1 MEGTAA
7 DPPPSF
13 WHHMI
18 SRRPSYFELIVKI
31 IGVSI
36 TFFFVIVAFSGP
48 ELPISVAGDIDSSQV
63 SHDSARFL
71 RNGKAVKH
79 HEKQHSV
86 AQHSMKTIK
95 SLGLQPP
102 PFLYGT
108 AWKKE
113 RTEDLVYLAV
123 QNGFRGIDTACQP
136 KHYFEPGVGNALER
150 IYAEGKIR
158 REDMFIQTK
167 YTPFS
172 GQDKNNVPYDKDAKL
187 EDQVMQSFRV
197 SLANLK
203 TSYLDS
209 LVLHYPLE
217 EHKETMEVWRAF
229 EHIHS
234 SGGTRFLGISNCY
247 DLPVLEALYS
257 EAKVKPSFLQNRF
270 YRDSGYDRPIRKFC
284 SANGIT
290 YQSFWTLTANPHALE
305 RCADLG

>member
-1 MEGTAA
+1 
-7 DPPPSF
+7 
-13 WHHMI
+13 MI

-79 HEKQHSV
+79 QHSV

-197 SLANLK
+197 SLSNLK

-209 LVLHYPLE
+209 LVLHSPLE

-234 SGGTRFLGISNCY
+234 SGGARFLGISNCY

-257 EAKVKPSFLQNRF
+257 EATVKPSFLQNRF
-270 YRDSGYDRPIRKFC
+270 YRESGYDRPIRKFC